1 MQSVGSTVCLKS
13 GPQRWGVTGN
23 CLVLVVLV
31 FAAAHSCNNG
41 LPLLLHQS

>member
-1 MQSVGSTVCLKS
+1 MQSVGSTECLKS
-13 GPQRWGVTGN
+13 WLQWWGVIGN

-31 FAAAHSCNNG
+31 VAAKHPCNNG